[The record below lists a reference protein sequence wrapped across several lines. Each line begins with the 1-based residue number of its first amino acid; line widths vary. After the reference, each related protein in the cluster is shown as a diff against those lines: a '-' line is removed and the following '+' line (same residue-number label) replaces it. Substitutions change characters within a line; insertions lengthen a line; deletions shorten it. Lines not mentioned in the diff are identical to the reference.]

1 MFPLFWWNNTIT
13 CKIYSYSPV
22 ITIYNSR
29 IMIIF
34 FIWYFL
40 LFISLIHSFSLIV
53 FIFFWIFVLFILP
66 IFWNYNSIIPKII
79 TYSITIFIPYL
90 WIMLLLFTWY
100 NSFYSLFHSLSL
112 SIFIF
117 FRIIIILT

>member
-1 MFPLFWWNNTIT
+1 MLPLFWRNNTIT

-66 IFWNYNSIIPKII
+66 IFWYLNSIIPKIVTNCI
-79 TYSITIFIPYL
+79 TMIISYL
-90 WIMLLLFTWY
+90 WIKLILFIWY
-100 NSFYSLFHSLSL
+100 YSLFSLFKCMNL
-112 SIFIF
+112 ILCQF
-117 FRIIIILT
+117 FLVF